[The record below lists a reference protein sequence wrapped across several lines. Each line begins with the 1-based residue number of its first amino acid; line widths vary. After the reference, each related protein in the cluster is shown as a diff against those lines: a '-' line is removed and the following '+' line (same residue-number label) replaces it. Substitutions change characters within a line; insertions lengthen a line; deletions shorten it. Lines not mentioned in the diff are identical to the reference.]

1 MPLGEAGGGG
11 SSVLRVAVCLERRLQ
26 EELACRDGP
35 GLLIREC
42 NEMAPINVC
51 VCGGGGLTTSP
62 HGMKPLCEGAGK
74 AAASLYWM

>member
-1 MPLGEAGGGG
+1 MPLGEAGGGGG

-42 NEMAPINVC
+42 TGMKWHPLTCVC
-51 VCGGGGLTTSP
+51 VCGGGVNHITSW
-62 HGMKPLCEGAGK
+62 HEALV
-74 AAASLYWM
+74 